1 MLNLAQLAQWV
12 EHLECQGAATT
23 VISGIST
30 DSRQIEPGQ
39 LFIALVGEQFDGHDY
54 ALHVAEKGAAV
65 LLLSQK
71 VEGLKLPYLLVK
83 DTKIALGQLAKA
95 WRHQF
100 NIPLIG
106 ITGSNGK
113 TTVTQMVASI
123 LKADA
128 ADAAWSTK
136 GNLNNDIGVP
146 LTLLGLTA
154 AHECAVIEMG
164 MNHPGEIAYLANI
177 TQATVALVNNA
188 QREHLEFMH
197 TVENVARENGS
208 CISFLDSKG
217 VAVFPA
223 DEEFTTLWRDLAAHC
238 QALTFAINAPADV
251 YALEH
256 IWQGQQWVVKAQT
269 PHGICDFK
277 LQLAGVHNVKNALA
291 ALSCAIAAGV
301 SPEVAAIGLSAFQ
314 PVKGRSRAFEIN
326 FANKNITIVD
336 DSYNANPDSM
346 KAAVDVLSTLPKPCL
361 LVIGDMGE
369 VGNQGPLFHEELGHY
384 ARLKPIDQL
393 FCTGLASL
401 ATVNAFNT
409 NSTQGKHFSDKAQLH
424 EAVIASLAEVNSI
437 LIKGSRFMKMESV
450 IEAIHQHISKED
462 SHHAV

>member
-12 EHLECQGAATT
+12 EHLECQGASTT
-23 VISGIST
+23 VISGVST
-30 DSRQIEPGQ
+30 DSRQIEAGQ
-39 LFIALVGEQFDGHDY
+39 LFIALVGDQFDGHDY
-54 ALHVAEKGAAV
+54 ALQVARKGAAV

-71 VEGLKLPYLLVK
+71 IDGLNTPYLLVK

-95 WRHQF
+95 WRNQF

-123 LKADA
+123 LKTYATGA
-128 ADAAWSTK
+128 SWSTK

-154 AHECAVIEMG
+154 AHECAVVEMG

-177 TQATVALVNNA
+177 THASVALVNNA

-197 TVENVARENGS
+197 TVENVAIENGS

-217 VAVFPA
+217 IAVFPA
-223 DEEFTTLWRDLAAHC
+223 DDKFTTLWRDLANHC
-238 QALTFAINAPADV
+238 QVITFAINAPADV

-256 IWQGQQWVVKAQT
+256 IWQGQHWEVKAQT
-269 PHGICDFK
+269 PHGFCNFE

-291 ALSCAIAAGV
+291 ALSCSIAAGI
-301 SPEVAAIGLSAFQ
+301 SPEVAAIGLSAFA

-326 FANKNITIVD
+326 FANKKITIVD

-361 LVIGDMGE
+361 LVVGDMGE
-369 VGNQGPLFHEELGHY
+369 VGNQGPLFHEELGQY
-384 ARLKPIDQL
+384 ARFKQINQL
-393 FCTGLASL
+393 FCTGQASL
-401 ATVNAFNT
+401 ATANAFDEH
-409 NSTQGKHFSDKAQLH
+409 SIQGKHFEDRAQLH
-424 EAVIASLAEVNSI
+424 EAVTAALTEVNSI

-462 SHHAV
+462 S